1 MIVEWMKVLDGS
13 VFSALRMFTSS
24 PGPHSRKPGHLPGSE
39 VSPFLEQS
47 LRETQQIAQGNSDS
61 WGSEALRVLRTT
73 LGSVFIDQI
82 SIPDTTRETDA
93 ESSLTQNSVFARHN
107 CQVPFL
113 LSLKQFKSG
122 FAANWREKI
131 KNKNSNKAS
140 CGPTLQFCSK
150 QIFWVPLKGNFL
162 AEWWHWV

>member
-1 MIVEWMKVLDGS
+1 MIIEWMKVLDGS

-24 PGPHSRKPGHLPGSE
+24 PSPHSRKPGHLPGSE
-39 VSPFLEQS
+39 VSPFVEQS
-47 LRETQQIAQGNSDS
+47 LRETRQIAQGNRDS
-61 WGSEALRVLRTT
+61 WGSEALRALRTT

-113 LSLKQFKSG
+113 LLSLKQFKSG

-140 CGPTLQFCSK
+140 CGPTLYNFAASK
-150 QIFWVPLKGNFL
+150 YFGCL
-162 AEWWHWV
+162 